1 MLNGRIS
8 FADIAAEK
16 SGGDVSLLTPTDIA
30 IEVLL
35 IPYLVSFSLLLHSLN
50 LLSSLT

>member
-1 MLNGRIS
+1 MLNGCFS
-8 FADIAAEK
+8 FADIAAK
-16 SGGDVSLLTPTDIA
+16 KNHGDVSLLTPTDIA

-35 IPYLVSFSLLLHSLN
+35 IPYLVSFSILHSLD